1 MSNRK
6 DVFGRVN
13 NAGSNNDVSADYK
26 NILRLYEEFARK
38 RSNGTF
44 YQILSIVFM
53 VGSILNT
60 ARGESGYLY
69 LLLAVLVYIP
79 YAITY
84 KANREADYNHLKYLT
99 AMYVLGEFTKSFK
112 IFDGNHSSGE
122 KEWKS

>member
-6 DVFGRVN
+6 DIFDRVN
-13 NAGSNNDVSADYK
+13 NAGSNNDASTDYK

-38 RSNGTF
+38 RSSGTF

-99 AMYVLGEFTKSFK
+99 AMYVLGEFTKTFK
-112 IFDGNHSSGE
+112 IFDEDHSNGE
-122 KEWKS
+122 KE

>member
-13 NAGSNNDVSADYK
+13 DAGSSNDVSTDYK
-26 NILRLYEEFARK
+26 NILRLYEEFVRK
-38 RSNGTF
+38 RSSGTF

-99 AMYVLGEFTKSFK
+99 SMYVLGELTKSFGT
-112 IFDGNHSSGE
+112 FDGNHSSGE
-122 KEWKS
+122 KE

>member
-6 DVFGRVN
+6 DIFDRVN
-13 NAGSNNDVSADYK
+13 NAGLNNDVSADY
-26 NILRLYEEFARK
+26 NSILKVYEEFARK
-38 RSNGTF
+38 RSSGTF

-53 VGSILNT
+53 IGSILNT

-99 AMYVLGEFTKSFK
+99 SMYVLGEFVKSFR
-112 IFDGNHSSGE
+112 IFDGDHSNGE
-122 KEWKS
+122 KE